1 VRGAVDR
8 GPTPD
13 PVGRPRP
20 GARAGVIGR
29 VIGLALAAAC
39 AGGAGGPGY
48 TVRDSAGVAIVEN
61 VGPAWQDVDAWAVI
75 EPAEVEIGVA
85 EGEDAYQLFDVAGAV
100 RLDDGT
106 IVIAD
111 GGTQEIRFYD
121 AAGRHQ
127 RSVGG
132 RGRGPGEYTSL
143 EAVAR
148 LPGDSVLAYNLVP
161 GFVSV
166 YNASG
171 ELART
176 LALPPPAPDR
186 HAPEFAGMID
196 AARFAAWWE
205 PSLMSI
211 PFTNGLSRIPLPI
224 GVVDVAA
231 GTADSVATMPGF
243 EAMLERR
250 ENGYS
255 VGVPPY
261 RRWTAML
268 GAAGAIYVAPTE
280 EYGFRIH
287 DSDGSLRR
295 IVRAMR
301 APVPVTR
308 ADVDRYAE
316 DLYSRFPDATEAQKT
331 EWRRALLEMPVPE
344 HHPAHRGLIVDGAG
358 NVWLDEHRLPG
369 DPVTVFAVF
378 DADGRFLGPVA
389 LPPGIKR
396 AGAGRPM
403 AEIGA
408 DWVLG
413 VWRGEA
419 DVEYVRLY
427 RLRKHPGR

>member
-1 VRGAVDR
+1 LTVA
-8 GPTPD
+8 
-13 PVGRPRP
+13 
-20 GARAGVIGR
+20 AIGF
-29 VIGLALAAAC
+29 ALAAAC

-61 VGPAWQDVDAWAVI
+61 LGPAWGDGDSWEVL
-75 EPAEVEIGVA
+75 EPAAVEIGVA
-85 EGEDAYQLFDVAGAV
+85 EGEDAYQLFEVAGAI

-106 IVIAD
+106 IVIAN

-121 AAGRHQ
+121 ATGRHL
-127 RSVGG
+127 RSAGG

-143 EAVAR
+143 EAIAR
-148 LPGDSVLAYNLVP
+148 LPGDSVLAYNVVP
-161 GFVSV
+161 GFVTL
-166 YNASG
+166 YTAG
-171 ELART
+171 GDAART
-176 LALPPPAPDR
+176 LALPPPPPDR

-205 PSLMSI
+205 PSLMSTL
-211 PFTNGLSRIPLPI
+211 FANGLNRIPMPI

-231 GTADSVATMPGF
+231 GTADSVAAMPGF
-243 EAMLERR
+243 EAVLERR

-261 RRWTAML
+261 RRWTAVI
-268 GAAGAIYVAPTE
+268 GANGGIYVAPTE
-280 EYGFRIH
+280 DYGFRML
-287 DSDGSLRR
+287 DSGGTLRR
-295 IVRAMR
+295 IVRALR
-301 APVPVTR
+301 EPLAVTR
-308 ADVDRYAE
+308 ADLDRYAG
-316 DLYSRFPDATEAQKT
+316 DLISRFPDATEAQKT

-369 DPVTVFAVF
+369 DPGIAFAVF
-378 DADGRFLGPVA
+378 DADGRLLGPVA

-408 DWVLG
+408 DWILG
-413 VWRGEA
+413 VWRGDA

-427 RLRKHPGR
+427 RLRKPPGR